1 MNVDK
6 IKALIKEGIKTGHS
20 LTLLQAWR
28 MVDEGDMPEALKM
41 DVIKNIGISMKHG
54 NRAQLDAAIRMLEDY
69 EVAAEPK
76 APATTEDEKP
86 APKKTVR
93 KKKAKRG
100 KKKKARKK
108 RKA

>member
-69 EVAAEPK
+69 EVASVPK
-76 APATTEDEKP
+76 TEEDEKP
-86 APKKTVR
+86 APMKTPKK